1 LYNLVG
7 KDAICNSEGETLT
20 AQDRVNQ
27 IFSKMDKDGD
37 RQITVEEF
45 KVAANQDPSLLTL
58 FDM

>member
-1 LYNLVG
+1 
-7 KDAICNSEGETLT
+7 
-20 AQDRVNQ
+20 
-27 IFSKMDKDGD
+27 MDKDGD